1 MKRLVVVNEKMLCTL
16 TEDTVFRACSQDKI
30 EQPMTVLDVLD
41 GATHPIGAVIM
52 AQNTDRIRL
61 AVKGDIGGFSLYD
74 DNAKA
79 VLAQH
84 ESRAPA
90 GELCGVA
97 LQLRED
103 FKRSAEQFRA
113 YADKVALDYVTVTR
127 CRENESVRES
137 SLDEVRQIG
146 ERSSSLTNSLRSL
159 YSHMSLIDYD
169 YQVIRG
175 MLMSDGAPS
184 VRGLYTGDISRPCWT
199 SMQISIHNAESLAFA
214 KALAH
219 MEERQL
225 DKDVIADD
233 EPLF

>member
-1 MKRLVVVNEKMLCTL
+1 MKHLVVVNEKMLCSL
-16 TEDTVFRACSQDKI
+16 LDGTVFRVCSQDKI

-41 GATHPIGAVIM
+41 GADHPIGAIVM

-84 ESRAPA
+84 ENRAPA
-90 GELCGVA
+90 GELCGIL

-103 FKRSAEQFRA
+103 FKQSAEQFRA
-113 YADKVALDYVTVTR
+113 YTDKVSLNFAELSR
-127 CRENESVRES
+127 CRENEIVMVS
-137 SLDEVRQIG
+137 SKDELRQIG
-146 ERSSSLTNSLRSL
+146 ESSESLSASMKELFN
-159 YSHMSLIDYD
+159 HMRNIDYD

-175 MLMSDGAPS
+175 LLMSEVETD
-184 VRGLYTGDISRPCWT
+184 VRGLYTGDISLPRWT
-199 SMQISIHNAESLAFA
+199 SMQIYVHNAESLA
-214 KALAH
+214 H
-219 MEERQL
+219 MATSTL
-225 DKDVIADD
+225 NKVGGVSAGG

>member
-1 MKRLVVVNEKMLCTL
+1 MKRLVVVNEKMLCAL
-16 TEDTVFRACSQDKI
+16 SEDTGFRVCSQDKI

-41 GATHPIGAVIM
+41 GADHPIGAVIM

-79 VLAQH
+79 VLAQF

-103 FKRSAEQFRA
+103 FKQSAEQFRA
-113 YADKVALDYVTVTR
+113 YADKVALDYATLTR
-127 CRENESVRES
+127 CRETEEARVAA
-137 SLDEVRQIG
+137 LDTVRQIIEHSG
-146 ERSSSLTNSLRSL
+146 SLSDSLKSL
-159 YSHMSLIDYD
+159 YDHMRLLDYD

-175 MLMSDGAPS
+175 LLMSEGSPN
-184 VRGLYTGDISRPCWT
+184 VMGLYTGDISRPCWT
-199 SMQISIHNAESLAFA
+199 SMQISTHNAE
-214 KALAH
+214 ALAH
-219 MEERQL
+219 MATSIL
-225 DKDVIADD
+225 NKGVSVATGDA
-233 EPLF
+233 PLF